1 MSDSFY
7 LQRVKNCL
15 TQADNRYDQVGAYQF
30 TRWYNTSIL
39 PTIKKVTLREI
50 TFHEETYMGYQLI
63 VIGWH
68 HDLQT
73 IYDLNGDQI
82 THIVNT
88 PEDQISRY
96 GDPEKRSAYSA
107 YAWKIGA
114 DHDRVAN
121 LNGLTQFTTL
131 SGICSSN
138 KEQTTIRSAKK
149 KLDLL
154 AKIDAIKSDLIKT
167 SNDRIDYAKKINP
180 YNIGVGEQPYIQAF
194 GRLRKG
200 KIVDTTGSRFIVAYC
215 TPSNTDELK
224 YKTLPL
230 SQLWVESGI

>member
-7 LQRVKNCL
+7 LQRVKTCL
-15 TQADNRYDQVGAYQF
+15 TKVSNRYDQVGAYQF

-68 HDLQT
+68 RDLQE
-73 IYDLNGDQI
+73 IFDKNNEPF
-82 THIVNT
+82 THSSFEESEVA
-88 PEDQISRY
+88 RY
-96 GDPEKRSAYSA
+96 GAVEQRSAYSA
-107 YAWKIGA
+107 YAWKIGTDYDQA
-114 DHDRVAN
+114 ITLEWLCKYAT
-121 LNGLTQFTTL
+121 LT
-131 SGICSSN
+131 GICSSN
-138 KEQTTIRSAKK
+138 KEQTTLRSAKK

-180 YNIGVGEQPYIQAF
+180 YNIVVGEQPYIQAF

-200 KIVDTTGSRFIVAYC
+200 KIVDTIGSRFVVAYC

-230 SQLWVESGI
+230 SQLWIESGI

>member
-15 TQADNRYDQVGAYQF
+15 TQADNRYDQIGSYSI
-30 TRWYNTSIL
+30 TRWYNSSIL
-39 PTIKKVTLREI
+39 KNIMKVTLRET

-68 HDLQT
+68 RDLQE
-73 IYDLNGDQI
+73 IFDKNDEPFIFGI
-82 THIVNT
+82 EEHEIA
-88 PEDQISRY
+88 RY
-96 GDPEKRSAYSA
+96 GAVEQRSAYSA

-114 DHDRVAN
+114 DHDRFAN
-121 LNGLTQFTTL
+121 LNWLTQFTTL

-230 SQLWVESGI
+230 SQLWVEA